1 MSFANPYIFFVLMLP
16 FAIFALLVLT
26 NKEGAERVFSKS
38 ILERIKVGGSGL
50 SNRVRN
56 SILFL
61 AIFFMIVAMSEPYI
75 DKGEQKIK
83 LSGIEAVV
91 ALDISGSMRVKDRY
105 PNRLQFAKKKIKNM
119 LKELTK
125 DEIMLLTFA
134 DNVYLVSP
142 FTSDKETLGSVL
154 DGVSNNYILNSTNFK
169 GLAYA
174 LRHIF
179 KDKRQKIAII
189 VSDGGTKEEL
199 SELERVVKQEGIKLY
214 AILVGTNEG
223 ATLLDKKSKA
233 ILRNGEV
240 VITRVNRYLGDI
252 AKQSGGDYIVA
263 DYSDDISSFVDKI
276 KRDNSGVRSG
286 KSIKI
291 SQKVELFYYPL
302 ILAVILLLSALISVP
317 KREDFNFKFKGFKYG
332 K

>member
-1 MSFANPYIFFVLMLP
+1 MSFANPYIFFVLIVP
-16 FAIFALLVLT
+16 FSIFALLVLT
-26 NKEGAERVFSKS
+26 NREGAERVFSKEV
-38 ILERIKVGGSGL
+38 LERIKVEGSGL

-56 SILFL
+56 SILFFS
-61 AIFFMIVAMSEPYI
+61 IFLMIVAMSEPYI
-75 DKGEQKIK
+75 NKGEQKIK
-83 LSGIEAVV
+83 LSGIEVV
-91 ALDISGSMRVKDRY
+91 MALDISDSMRVKDRY

-119 LKELTK
+119 LKELPK

-142 FTSDKETLGSVL
+142 FTSDKETLEGVL
-154 DGVSNNYILNSTNFK
+154 DGVSDNYILNSTNFK

-179 KDKRQKIAII
+179 KDKRQKIAIV

-199 SELERVVKQEGIKLY
+199 KEFESVIKQEGIRLY
-214 AILVGTNEG
+214 VILVGTNEG
-223 ATLLDKKSKA
+223 ATLLDKNSKA
-233 ILRNGEV
+233 VLIKGEV
-240 VITRVNRYLGDI
+240 VISKVSRYLGGI
-252 AKQSGGDYIVA
+252 AKQSGGDYIIA
-263 DYSDDISSFVDKI
+263 DYSDDVSSLVDKI
-276 KRDNSGVRSG
+276 KRDNGAVRSG
-286 KSIKI
+286 KSIKV